1 MSKKQMK
8 NKMKK
13 YIILIVIVVFVV
25 FSVCLYIIFNNKIT
39 LKEYENDSYYLKYN
53 SGWIL
58 KRNTS
63 EEVNLTNNKKAIID
77 IKVSSIDE
85 ENKYLTIDEMID
97 NISYD
102 MGIQNTNYKL
112 LSKDTFSTK
121 DGDNG
126 YKFLYENDE
135 NQVLV
140 ALYKKNDK
148 LVVFTYEALNEYYD
162 ILLDNALDTL
172 YEFKIKNEVYDLKS
186 ELSISNEEIKLDSNS
201 IDSNLSGSKEY
212 DIANN
217 NYYVKYTLPDNF
229 KLTNMDS
236 TFDSFSLNTGSKENI
251 TLSVNL
257 FNSNVYDFI
266 DSLKKRNTYVKEN
279 DGYTDY
285 KEIVTKYDNEK
296 YKSYIY
302 KVNYTDKSFSLKIE
316 KVSLLYIIDK
326 SHTLSL
332 EFVSTD
338 NSISKNIID
347 SFKIS
352 DVKGYSRYITSV
364 RENNMLVGTLMRK
377 NNDVTESVTIKL
389 PSNYEEYQLFD
400 QNVYQTKNY
409 GLLYNENTELYNYIV
424 SYELMG
430 SYSNENSIISAI
442 NSSLSTSYGKYK
454 KLVKGKNIN
463 INNKNFIVYDGG
475 ESKIGGTMFTAI
487 DRFNYY
493 VNIKVLL
500 YKLDTGGYLVIKIS
514 GNGKNI
520 TNELLTE
527 TTNFDIKN
535 M

>member
-13 YIILIVIVVFVV
+13 YIILIVIVVLVV

-85 ENKYLTIDEMID
+85 ENKYLTIDEMTD

-186 ELSISNEEIKLDSNS
+186 ELSISNEEIKLNSNS

-257 FNSNVYDFI
+257 FNSSILIYFI
-266 DSLKKRNTYVKEN
+266 
-279 DGYTDY
+279 
-285 KEIVTKYDNEK
+285 
-296 YKSYIY
+296 
-302 KVNYTDKSFSLKIE
+302 
-316 KVSLLYIIDK
+316 
-326 SHTLSL
+326 
-332 EFVSTD
+332 
-338 NSISKNIID
+338 
-347 SFKIS
+347 
-352 DVKGYSRYITSV
+352 
-364 RENNMLVGTLMRK
+364 
-377 NNDVTESVTIKL
+377 
-389 PSNYEEYQLFD
+389 LF
-400 QNVYQTKNY
+400 
-409 GLLYNENTELYNYIV
+409 L
-424 SYELMG
+424 
-430 SYSNENSIISAI
+430 
-442 NSSLSTSYGKYK
+442 
-454 KLVKGKNIN
+454 
-463 INNKNFIVYDGG
+463 
-475 ESKIGGTMFTAI
+475 
-487 DRFNYY
+487 
-493 VNIKVLL
+493 
-500 YKLDTGGYLVIKIS
+500 
-514 GNGKNI
+514 
-520 TNELLTE
+520 
-527 TTNFDIKN
+527 
-535 M
+535 